1 MSADAPELLPPSMPD
16 SGYDAAGKSPEQ
28 IESDIAETRAGL
40 GEILDAIERQIA
52 PRHLLERGLDM
63 VKDTMSGDGGGL
75 GETLRS
81 HPVPL
86 ALIGMGI
93 GWFLISSTGGGR
105 FGEVGDRA
113 KEPAS
118 DAAGQMRETMA
129 GWGAGEAA
137 RAAHYP
143 TESAGYAYARQKSG
157 EAMEQARR
165 AAADAGGRV
174 RETLQRGRSA
184 GEAAWQQARGYAGD
198 AGQRLSRAGDRFS
211 EVMQEH
217 PLAVGALGLL
227 AGAVVALLLP
237 KSTIEE
243 RVAGDAG
250 DALRERASDL
260 GREAA
265 ERARQVAGRTVDA
278 AGEAVKQAVQGGE
291 HASRHEAAQAT
302 SEVSVDTGQPG
313 QL

>member
-1 MSADAPELLPPSMPD
+1 MNADAPELLPPSAPD

-40 GEILDAIERQIA
+40 GEILDAIERQLA

-63 VKDTMSGDGGGL
+63 VKDTMSGDAGGL

-81 HPVPL
+81 HPLPL

-93 GWFLISSTGGGR
+93 GWFVISSTAGGR
-105 FGEVGDRA
+105 SGEAGDTP
-113 KEPAS
+113 KEPAG
-118 DAAGQMRETMA
+118 DVAGQVQETMA
-129 GWGAGEAA
+129 GWGAGDAA
-137 RAAHYP
+137 RATRYP
-143 TESAGYAYARQKSG
+143 TESAGAGYAYARQKSG

-165 AAADAGGRV
+165 AAAEAGGRV
-174 RETLQRGRSA
+174 RETLHRGRSA

-198 AGQRLSRAGDRFS
+198 AGERLSRAGDRFG
-211 EVMQEH
+211 EVMQQH

-243 RVAGDAG
+243 RVAGDTG
-250 DALRERASDL
+250 EALRERASDL
-260 GREAA
+260 GREAV

-278 AGEAVKQAVQGGE
+278 AGEAVEQAIRGGE
-291 HASRHEAAQAT
+291 HASQHAT
-302 SEVSVDTGQPG
+302 SEMSSGTGHPG
-313 QL
+313 EF